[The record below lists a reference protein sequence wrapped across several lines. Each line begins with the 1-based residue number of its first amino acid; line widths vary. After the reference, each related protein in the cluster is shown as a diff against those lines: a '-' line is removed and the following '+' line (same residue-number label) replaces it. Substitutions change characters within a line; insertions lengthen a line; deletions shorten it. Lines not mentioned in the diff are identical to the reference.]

1 MKRIELRI
9 YHRPRDSLL
18 LNTWFSPLPLAIL
31 ILALCSVGVGTF
43 FLIWCG
49 TWYLAVVCLL
59 SDDRNPLAKLTKTTI
74 SLDPENDAC
83 MIRVTPSLL
92 SYLCFARSTLRRER
106 LCDLTTVTTTT
117 KMSHVSARWAPFDED
132 GRLLLDPR
140 NGKQTHAKMKLK
152 VHFGP
157 REVPIDQYL
166 SFEELQVLVDYVH
179 EYHGWAV
186 QTGLVEDLAAPNNF
200 RKLLARR
207 AETSAEP
214 PHGIDAR
221 APYLIV
227 SESTELSSLNNH
239 PPTYSTQH
247 ALYTPATLPP
257 YASAPSLDAGRLTPN
272 TVFPADPP
280 DSLSGK
286 EDEEPDVF

>member
-1 MKRIELRI
+1 M
-9 YHRPRDSLL
+9 
-18 LNTWFSPLPLAIL
+18 
-31 ILALCSVGVGTF
+31 
-43 FLIWCG
+43 FLEC
-49 TWYLAVVCLL
+49 
-59 SDDRNPLAKLTKTTI
+59 
-74 SLDPENDAC
+74 
-83 MIRVTPSLL
+83 
-92 SYLCFARSTLRRER
+92 
-106 LCDLTTVTTTT
+106 
-117 KMSHVSARWAPFDED
+117 
-132 GRLLLDPR
+132 
-140 NGKQTHAKMKLK
+140 
-152 VHFGP
+152 
-157 REVPIDQYL
+157 EVAIDQYL

-186 QTGLVEDLAAPNNF
+186 QTGLVEDRTAPDNF

-247 ALYTPATLPP
+247 ALYAPATLPP
-257 YASAPSLDAGRLTPN
+257 YASAPSSDAGWLN
-272 TVFPADPP
+272 SASSYLANPP

-286 EDEEPDVF
+286 ELRNQLFFGE